1 MWFWAWRVNGHRT
14 RARGVW
20 PLGPVFAPR
29 SDWLIAHLPLLWL
42 ARIRFRWKHFIEN
55 RFLTFLMIAAHM
67 FIISIISSVL
77 NCTYRKTNQLSKLF
91 NYRLNYCYMLRVK
104 LFVVVVQV
112 LVCVVYHWK
121 YCTGRLAK
129 IHRQDVFILY
139 STFRFSLK
147 WRGTEIILR

>member
-1 MWFWAWRVNGHRT
+1 
-14 RARGVW
+14 
-20 PLGPVFAPR
+20 
-29 SDWLIAHLPLLWL
+29 
-42 ARIRFRWKHFIEN
+42 
-55 RFLTFLMIAAHM
+55 MIAAHM

-112 LVCVVYHWK
+112 LVCVVYHWE

-129 IHRQDVFILY
+129 IHRQDIILD
-139 STFRFSLK
+139 STFRLV
-147 WRGTEIILR
+147 

>member
-1 MWFWAWRVNGHRT
+1 MWFWAWKVNGH

-20 PLGPVFAPR
+20 RLRPVFAPR
-29 SDWLIAHLPLLWL
+29 SDWLIAHLLLLWL
-42 ARIRFRWKHFIEN
+42 ARITFRSKHFIEN
-55 RFLTFLMIAAHM
+55 RFLMIAAHM

-104 LFVVVVQV
+104 LFTVVVQV
-112 LVCVVYHWK
+112 LVCVVYHWE

-129 IHRQDVFILY
+129 IHRQDIILD
-139 STFRFSLK
+139 STFKLVWNGEARDNS
-147 WRGTEIILR
+147 

>member
-1 MWFWAWRVNGHRT
+1 MWFWASKVNGH

-20 PLGPVFAPR
+20 RLRPVFAPR
-29 SDWLIAHLPLLWL
+29 SDWFIAHLLLLFL
-42 ARIRFRWKHFIEN
+42 ARITFRSKHFIEN
-55 RFLTFLMIAAHM
+55 RFLTFLMISAHM

-104 LFVVVVQV
+104 LFVVVVRV
-112 LVCVVYHWK
+112 LVCVVYHWE

-129 IHRQDVFILY
+129 IHRQDVFILD
-139 STFRFSLK
+139 STFRLVWNGEARDNS
-147 WRGTEIILR
+147 

>member
-1 MWFWAWRVNGHRT
+1 
-14 RARGVW
+14 
-20 PLGPVFAPR
+20 
-29 SDWLIAHLPLLWL
+29 
-42 ARIRFRWKHFIEN
+42 
-55 RFLTFLMIAAHM
+55 MIAAHM
-67 FIISIISSVL
+67 FIILIISSVL

-147 WRGTEIILR
+147 WRGTEIILRQCFFHLDVGTSEISHSIQDNGSLVPRVRKEVRDSGTRHDVSCF